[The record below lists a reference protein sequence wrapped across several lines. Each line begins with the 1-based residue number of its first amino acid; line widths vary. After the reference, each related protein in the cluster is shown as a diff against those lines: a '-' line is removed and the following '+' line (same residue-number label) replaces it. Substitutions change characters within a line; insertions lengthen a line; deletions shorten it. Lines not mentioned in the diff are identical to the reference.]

1 MTPAERQ
8 LIKHAQNE
16 LVKACGGIDS
26 AKLLCSYGRS
36 TIGRWADVG
45 DPSLMP
51 LSVIRTNQYKAA
63 SALPQKSC
71 GLPVVTAALAA
82 LDNRTLSDPVETSG
96 TSQNVL
102 TAIAETFV
110 AVGALNISYG
120 EALADGKVTLNELSD
135 LDRRLAHLV
144 QSAMSARK
152 ATAAGRADG
161 GLSIIGGGQ
170 RQAGG

>member
-51 LSVIRTNQYKAA
+51 LSVIRT
-63 SALPQKSC
+63 LQKSC